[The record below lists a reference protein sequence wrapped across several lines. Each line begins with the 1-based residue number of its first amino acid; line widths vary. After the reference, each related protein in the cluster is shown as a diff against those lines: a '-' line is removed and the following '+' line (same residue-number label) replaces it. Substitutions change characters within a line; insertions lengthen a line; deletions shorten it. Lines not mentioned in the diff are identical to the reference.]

1 MKMLMAFWSYD
12 DDAELERGML
22 QSGDQLLLKR
32 LVAGETLQLN
42 EKEKSSIDALV
53 NYSAFEK
60 LSFPTSDF
68 PNCKIAVRA
77 GVGFDNLDCAGWGKQ
92 AVPVCNVPDYGT
104 TEVADHAIALMLS
117 LTRGTAAYHRML
129 SKAPFN
135 AWRFADAPLVQRL
148 RGAVFGVIGMGRI
161 GMATAL
167 RARAF
172 GMRILF
178 YDPHLPSGVELSL
191 GFERVLDLESLVSQA
206 DVMSIHAPLD
216 QSTERLIN
224 RNLLGVGKRG
234 QILVNTA
241 RGPIVDLDAVYE
253 CLQSGQLGGAGLDVL
268 PEEPANPSHPLIK
281 AYHERAEWL
290 EGRLILTP
298 HAAFYSPSSVEDLRL
313 KSFEVV
319 QNYLTKNILMNCVN
333 LEFLR
338 N

>member
-32 LVAGETLQLN
+32 LVAGETLQLDDE
-42 EKEKSSIDALV
+42 EKNSIDALV

-60 LSFPTSDF
+60 LSFPPSDF

-77 GVGFDNLDCAGWGKQ
+77 GVGFDNLDCEGWGKQ

-129 SKAPFN
+129 SKAPFDG
-135 AWRFADAPLVQRL
+135 WRFADAPLVRRL
-148 RGAVFGVIGMGRI
+148 RGSIFGVIGMGRI

-167 RARAF
+167 RAQAF
-172 GMRILF
+172 GMKILF

-206 DVMSIHAPLD
+206 DVLSVHAPLNKN
-216 QSTERLIN
+216 TEGLIN
-224 RNLLGVGKRG
+224 QNLLGLGKRG
-234 QILVNTA
+234 QILINTA
-241 RGPIVDLDAVYE
+241 RGPIVDLDAVLE
-253 CLQSGQLGGAGLDVL
+253 NLQSGQLGGAGLDVL
-268 PEEPANPSHPLIK
+268 PEEPANLTHPLIK
-281 AYHERAEWL
+281 SYHEEASWM

-298 HAAFYSPSSVEDLRL
+298 HAAFYSPSSVEDLRR

-333 LEFLR
+333 SKFLS